1 MANFKDLAEALLIL
15 AKYDDS
21 GYVSAEHD
29 NIFSCVSTEDLPE
42 DSEDGRRLIELGWH
56 VDTEYDAGWSKFV

>member
-29 NIFSCVSTEDLPE
+29 IIFSGVSTEDLPE
-42 DSEDGRRLIELGWH
+42 DSEDGARLIELGWH
-56 VDTEYDAGWSKFV
+56 DDTEYDAGWSRFV